1 MIATFFYL
9 VGESLKGL
17 WRTRTQS
24 FASILMIML
33 SISLL
38 VSGFFAYLNFNKYSD
53 DLKTSYQI
61 EVFFEAESDS
71 IECKDSFNQIYSLPF
86 IKEGF
91 FISKNEAGKIFNTQ
105 FGQNINHVF
114 GANPLPCSG
123 KYDVIESYRNINR
136 LNEIK
141 DKISILPNVEDV
153 HYPSNFIMKFD
164 NLSSDLIAGFTI
176 SGLIFLFIAIF
187 IVSNTIRLVIFSRKA
202 QIDLLILLGASN
214 AFIRMPLILEGIIQG
229 LTGGLLAG
237 GVTIL
242 IKALLTYLFYP
253 IVDLYSIN
261 NPKLL
266 GFCVILGLLF
276 GLIGSLIG
284 MGRYLEKRQ

>member
-38 VSGFFAYLNFNKYSD
+38 VLGFFAYTNFNKYSD
-53 DLKTSYQI
+53 DLKSSYQI
-61 EVFFEAESDS
+61 EVFFEANLDS
-71 IECKDSFNQIYSLPF
+71 IDCIDSFNRIYSLPF
-86 IKEGF
+86 IKNGE
-91 FISKNEAGKIFNTQ
+91 FISREEASNIFNLQ

-114 GANPLPCSG
+114 GTNPLPCSG
-123 KYDVIESYRNINR
+123 RYDVIDLYRNING
-136 LNEIK
+136 LDQIK
-141 DKISILPNVEDV
+141 NKISILPNVEDI
-153 HYPSNFIMKFD
+153 HYPSSFIMKFD
-164 NLSSDLIAGFTI
+164 NLSSDLIVGFTI
-176 SGLIFLFIAIF
+176 SGLMFLFISIF
-187 IVSNTIRLVIFSRKA
+187 IVSNTIRLVIFARKS

-214 AFIRMPLILEGIIQG
+214 SFIRMPLILEGIIQG
-229 LTGGLLAG
+229 MMGGILAG

-242 IKALLTYLFYP
+242 IKAILTYLFYP
-253 IVDLYSIN
+253 IVDLNLIN
-261 NPKLL
+261 NLELL
-266 GFCVILGLLF
+266 LFCLILGLLF

-284 MGRYLEKRQ
+284 MGRYLERR